1 MHNQKRDEYKARFR
15 DEKIAKVLAKKANK
29 WHTVMVDLLH
39 RRHTDTNDDD
49 DGNISNATNTKE
61 TLDIIANM
69 LTVNPDP
76 LQLWNHRREILLG
89 TVSATSQSEE
99 KGHISF
105 LPQEQQLTQSALQR
119 NPKAYGAWFHRKWSI
134 RYHLLHFSKFR
145 EENQKLLKGEL
156 GLCEEFLMLD
166 ERNFHC
172 WHYRRFVV
180 AALAHVLGER
190 CMDSCD
196 DSHVGELDSSWAWCD
211 ELQETLGEEFPKIGS
226 QIVPTKANCDDK
238 PRAYKLA
245 DAERQALLEREWD
258 FTTQK
263 IQDNF
268 SNGSAFHYRSK
279 LLPLIHA
286 GSSFERG
293 DRVRQE
299 LEFTQNAFFAEPD
312 DQTAWWYHRF
322 LLSWADPFD
331 GSNRDVDDE
340 VVYEYKS
347 TLMEEYNSISELV
360 EEEEGKCKWGLLGL
374 LQICQAFCK
383 LELTSVQIDDE
394 FHNGEY
400 WVNMT
405 NVYLAKL
412 QEIDPD
418 RSNRY
423 KSMVILQ

>member
-1 MHNQKRDEYKARFR
+1 MG
-15 DEKIAKVLAKKANK
+15 
-29 WHTVMVDLLH
+29 DLLN
-39 RRHTDTNDDD
+39 RRSDTNDDND
-49 DGNISNATNTKE
+49 IDIDNDTNGPTNNNTKE

-76 LQLWNHRREILLG
+76 LQLWNHRREILL
-89 TVSATSQSEE
+89 TQTDTDTDA
-99 KGHISF
+99 SF
-105 LPQEQQLTQSALQR
+105 LPQEKTVTQTALQR
-119 NPKAYGAWFHRKWSI
+119 NPKSYGAWFHRKWAI
-134 RYHLLHFSKFR
+134 RYHLLHHSNNNTNDADAKTSKL
-145 EENQKLLKGEL
+145 ENQNLLEGEL
-156 GLCEEFLMLD
+156 GLCAEFLSLD

-180 AALAHVLGER
+180 AALAHVLGENVNAI
-190 CMDSCD
+190 D
-196 DSHVGELDSSWAWCD
+196 DGDDDGEHNAEELDSSWAWCD
-211 ELQETLGEEFPKIGS
+211 VLQETLGEEFPKIGS
-226 QIVPTKANCDDK
+226 QIVSTSTNPNTASS
-238 PRAYKLA
+238 RKLA
-245 DAERQALLEREWD
+245 DKERQTLLEREWD

-263 IQDNF
+263 IEDNF

-286 GSSFERG
+286 DAGSSLGLGRG

-322 LLSWADPFD
+322 LLSWANPFD
-331 GSNRDVDDE
+331 KRNSTNRNVDE
-340 VVYEYKS
+340 ALVGEYKS
-347 TLMEEYNSISELV
+347 ILMEEYNSILELV

-383 LELTSVQIDDE
+383 LELSGAEEEDDE
-394 FHNGEY
+394 FHNKDY
-400 WVNMT
+400 WVTLT
-405 NVYLAKL
+405 NDYLAKL

-423 KSMVILQ
+423 KSMVIVK